1 MQVIAKKHQVCF
13 EVLAVESIISLLQF
27 GFTVINNETS
37 QDSVPQ
43 SQSTN
48 VAAVRY
54 LPEQEDTFLRDD
66 EYSEVVLSVEHMV
79 DPDDSTSTR
88 KRRNY
93 NHYSPEMRAKIGKY
107 ASENGN
113 LRAINHFKEQV
124 SNLSESTVR
133 TFKQAYEKKLKEK
146 KKQGGAHAQ
155 VTVTSI
161 PEDTRGRPPILLDLD
176 KKLIT
181 LLKSIRNRGGVVNF
195 SVVKASALAMIKSNP
210 TKDFRGFEPN
220 SSWVRSVYRRCKFSR
235 RAGTTTKP
243 PVPLGLFKECKLT
256 FLTDIKRRITTH
268 NIPPHL
274 VLNADQTPSSYVS
287 VGKMTM
293 ATRNSSSVP
302 IKGLAD
308 KRNITLTFVISLN
321 GDLLPMQIIY
331 QGKTKASQPRGFE
344 FPRGFAVTQN
354 PKHYSNELETL
365 NLIEKIIQPYVAMK
379 RKELNLLPIQKAL
392 LIWDVFKG
400 QKTEKVLSKLTS
412 KNIEVV
418 NVPANMT
425 HFFQPLDLTVNRD
438 AKKFMKDQFTSWY
451 SANVQSQL
459 DSEVPLEDVDVDL
472 RLSVIKPIHATWLV
486 SLYNHLSSSEG
497 KLSIAKGWKK
507 ARITDVVIGTKELPR
522 KIHMKISRSM
532 MSN

>member
-1 MQVIAKKHQVCF
+1 M
-13 EVLAVESIISLLQF
+13 
-27 GFTVINNETS
+27 
-37 QDSVPQ
+37 
-43 SQSTN
+43 
-48 VAAVRY
+48 
-54 LPEQEDTFLRDD
+54 
-66 EYSEVVLSVEHMV
+66 
-79 DPDDSTSTR
+79 
-88 KRRNY
+88 
-93 NHYSPEMRAKIGKY
+93 
-107 ASENGN
+107 
-113 LRAINHFKEQV
+113 
-124 SNLSESTVR
+124 R

-195 SVVKASALAMIKSNP
+195 SVVKASALALVKSNL
-210 TKDFRGFEPN
+210 TKDFRGFGPT
-220 SSWVRSVYRRCKFSR
+220 SSWVRSVYQRCKFSR

-243 PVPLGLFKECKLT
+243 PVPLGIFEECKLT
-256 FLTDIKRRITTH
+256 FLTDIKRCITTH
-268 NIPPHL
+268 NIPPQL

-302 IKGLAD
+302 IKGLTD

-321 GDLLPMQIIY
+321 GDFLSMQIIY
-331 QGKTKASQPRGFE
+331 QGKTKASQPRGFD

-379 RKELNLLPIQKAL
+379 RKELNLLPTQKAL

-400 QKTEKVLSKLTS
+400 QKTKKVLSKLTS

-438 AKKFMKDQFTSWY
+438 AKKFTKDQFTSWY

-472 RLSVIKPIHATWLV
+472 RYL
-486 SLYNHLSSSEG
+486 
-497 KLSIAKGWKK
+497 
-507 ARITDVVIGTKELPR
+507 
-522 KIHMKISRSM
+522 
-532 MSN
+532 

>member
-1 MQVIAKKHQVCF
+1 MQNARSCFTRSCRVLSYSGSNDKSMQVIAKKHQVCF
-13 EVLAVESIISLLQF
+13 EVLAVESIMSLFQF
-27 GFTVINNETS
+27 GFTVINDETS

-66 EYSEVVLSVEHMV
+66 EYCSEVVLSVEHMV

-93 NHYSPEMRAKIGKY
+93 NHYSSDMRAKIGKY
-107 ASENGN
+107 VSGNGN

-195 SVVKASALAMIKSNP
+195 SVVKASALALIKSNP
-210 TKDFRGFEPN
+210 TKDFRGFEPT
-220 SSWVRSVYRRCKFSR
+220 SSWVRSVYRRCKFCR

-243 PVPLGLFKECKLT
+243 PVPLGIFEECKLT
-256 FLTDIKRRITTH
+256 FLTDIKRCITTH
-268 NIPPHL
+268 NIPPQF

-302 IKGLAD
+302 IKGLTD

-321 GDLLPMQIIY
+321 GDFLPMQII
-331 QGKTKASQPRGFE
+331 
-344 FPRGFAVTQN
+344 
-354 PKHYSNELETL
+354 
-365 NLIEKIIQPYVAMK
+365 
-379 RKELNLLPIQKAL
+379 
-392 LIWDVFKG
+392 
-400 QKTEKVLSKLTS
+400 
-412 KNIEVV
+412 
-418 NVPANMT
+418 
-425 HFFQPLDLTVNRD
+425 
-438 AKKFMKDQFTSWY
+438 
-451 SANVQSQL
+451 
-459 DSEVPLEDVDVDL
+459 
-472 RLSVIKPIHATWLV
+472 
-486 SLYNHLSSSEG
+486 
-497 KLSIAKGWKK
+497 
-507 ARITDVVIGTKELPR
+507 
-522 KIHMKISRSM
+522 
-532 MSN
+532 